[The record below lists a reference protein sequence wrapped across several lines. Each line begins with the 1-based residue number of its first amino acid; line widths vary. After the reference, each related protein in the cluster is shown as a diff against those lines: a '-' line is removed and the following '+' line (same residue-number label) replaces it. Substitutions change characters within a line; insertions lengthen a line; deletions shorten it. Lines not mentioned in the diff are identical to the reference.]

1 MSQSPGEGSVAVEG
15 SRAQLPSA
23 CGSCTGTGA
32 QADGGKQNLGRGKE
46 ARSLVDIS
54 AKSVPGLMFV
64 NFLLF
69 VCASHLK

>member
-23 CGSCTGTGA
+23 CGNCTGTGA